1 MVSLTRREG
10 DYPFV
15 NQNAIQEQLKSCEAP
30 LRGFETLV
38 YLVCASMQRNGAY
51 DEFEFTADDEQSLL
65 DTLILSQWEDRAWKG
80 QLSFDVTSC
89 ETKILGGKNLTAQ
102 LNEEWNSYFLKEFER
117 KAFQPSGGI
126 IKPSYLENNIEDIFF
141 CVARGEMEKS
151 VFFPITEAPQDGILI
166 IVNINPVEYGH
177 IFLVP
182 YCNYQRT
189 QCIARAI
196 QLITNTASEVN
207 NSSFRMFYDYFS
219 AMNADRTYFQASYFA
234 NPLPVE
240 LLPTIPI
247 FGTSTDEIYIQEVSD
262 YPLNT
267 LVFTSKNLKKL
278 ADIMGEICWTLQ
290 HLNTVFN
297 LLISDCGTK
306 MYLFPQVHLPVTGRH
321 LHTWECGGYFVY
333 SRSSDFS
340 DVCELEITQRLASVS
355 LDTKGFQSLKKRCLG
370 ITDKLA

>member
-1 MVSLTRREG
+1 MVSLTRCEG

-15 NQNAIQEQLKSCEAP
+15 KQNAIQEHLKSCEAP

-38 YLVCASMQRNGAY
+38 YLVCTSMGKNGTY

-80 QLSFDVTSC
+80 QLSYDVTSC
-89 ETKILGGKNLTAQ
+89 ETKILGGKHLTAQ
-102 LNEEWNSYFLKEFER
+102 LNAEWNQYFLKEFER

-126 IKPSYLENNIEDIFF
+126 IKPSYLENNWEDIIF
-141 CVARGEMEKS
+141 CVASGETEKS
-151 VFFPITEAPQDGILI
+151 VLFPITEAPQEGILI
-166 IVNINPVEYGH
+166 IVNSNPVEYGH

-182 YCNYQRT
+182 YCNHQRT
-189 QCIARAI
+189 QCIGRAI
-196 QLITNTASEVN
+196 QLITFTAGEVN

-219 AMNADRTYFQASYFA
+219 AMNADRAYFQASYFA

-240 LLPTIPI
+240 LLPTIPLY
-247 FGTSTDEIYIQEVSD
+247 GTCTDEICIQEVAD

-267 LVFTSKNLKKL
+267 LVFSSKNLKKL
-278 ADIMGEICWTLQ
+278 ADIVGEICWTLH

-321 LHTWECGGYFVY
+321 LHAWECGGYFIY
-333 SRSSDFS
+333 SRSSDFADAS
-340 DVCELEITQRLASVS
+340 ELEITQKLASVS
-355 LDTKGFQSLKKRCLG
+355 LDSKGFQSLKQLCRG
-370 ITDKLA
+370 IADKLA